1 MEKLEINL
9 NNLIEQKRSLSR
21 QSRQAERYE
30 NLSETIKFYQSILLL
45 SEWKENIQNINEHQ
59 LKIEKYRTI
68 LKDFLEQTND
78 QSKKITS
85 NKNQLETL
93 NQKKEEVSKRM
104 FSTENQINIIKN
116 KLDGVQN
123 KANEINKFLNTILN
137 DKTLEQK
144 KYKELSTYIL
154 TLQNKKKEKKNLQS
168 FKERLTQLYI
178 EETNLK
184 NELKQLE
191 TIFVNEIQL
200 TLGDEFRSD
209 NLKEEKGNL
218 VTKKQK
224 IETEIRELDNKLTDV
239 RNLSDQNKLNLKK
252 LESEKKTL
260 EKNIYS
266 LKSKILKRVDD
277 VKKHKNISD
286 TLDSEIESS
295 SKRLT
300 EIITEIKTLNQLT
313 GNANLSKDTILN
325 LIKITASYENAV
337 YASLMYELD
346 ATIKKSRKMWL
357 KRDIKNLLPINK
369 STVKVC

>member
-1 MEKLEINL
+1 M
-9 NNLIEQKRSLSR
+9 
-21 QSRQAERYE
+21 
-30 NLSETIKFYQSILLL
+30 
-45 SEWKENIQNINEHQ
+45 
-59 LKIEKYRTI
+59 
-68 LKDFLEQTND
+68 
-78 QSKKITS
+78 
-85 NKNQLETL
+85 
-93 NQKKEEVSKRM
+93 
-104 FSTENQINIIKN
+104 
-116 KLDGVQN
+116 
-123 KANEINKFLNTILN
+123 
-137 DKTLEQK
+137 
-144 KYKELSTYIL
+144 
-154 TLQNKKKEKKNLQS
+154 QS

-346 ATIKKSRKMWL
+346 ATIK
-357 KRDIKNLLPINK
+357 IPKNVAK
-369 STVKVC
+369 KGY